1 MEETRKGLTIN
12 NRFTLQEYKGSGTF
26 GEVWRATDTQKK
38 KDIAIKIYISL
49 NRQGCDEFLEEYKIA
64 SGLTHK
70 NLLVT
75 EQYDVW
81 QSRPYL
87 TMKYCAK
94 GSAANLVGKLKPTME
109 NERLLWAFIRDVSAG
124 LTYLH
129 NLEPDPIVHQD
140 IKPDNVL
147 MDSNGSFMITDF
159 GISKKVRNTLRSQSK
174 RAVEAGATAY
184 MGPERFSK
192 QPAPIL
198 ASDIWSLGA
207 SIYELAEGELPFS
220 GMGGIMLKNA
230 AEMPD
235 LNGWSDDLNNIMH
248 RCLEKEPWK
257 RIKAHEI
264 EQIARERV
272 AYYDDHLREYPGSTK
287 YEPRATQ
294 RQTSSSSSL
303 TNGTVKKEPTKP
315 ETPRKESPKPDNSH
329 KGVWYS
335 LAAIAACIVI
345 YFGFFHESPELKD
358 AKLNNE
364 SYTTLV
370 TQCSQDIEQGDG
382 NNTQANGHSA
392 RINIKQNGKKTT
404 GPSAQVN
411 SITVDHNQ
419 TLDDGKGMIIHVK
432 FDVQNMKG
440 KNGRVV
446 AYFYDNDGNA
456 LIDTNDRYHTLGTPS
471 KVSTGKDITPGYDN
485 TSYSD
490 LTLTIPYSELHQTG
504 SAARTL
510 KFKISIWDKSVSP
523 SNEFFSGSSW
533 TTFTFTPGT
542 EASLT
547 VDGSTSDKTKHF
559 SESGGR
565 ETYYVKTSASSY
577 ETWGVPSWCSIENQT
592 SSSFTLVCNRN
603 TSTSSR
609 SDYMKVKA
617 AGKEIRIDI
626 TQDASSGPSAKIVSV
641 SQEHNVSN
649 GFSRGMNIKLKFE
662 TSGMLNK
669 RVTATAWF
677 YYGDNTTKLN
687 NGFGGQVNVSKS
699 DTAPYEETT
708 FTMTLFLPYTNLR
721 MMGGGSTMLSFDVV
735 LTDSS
740 GKTLARDENNSFT
753 YSQAW

>member
-220 GMGGIMLKNA
+220 GMGGIMLKNG

-272 AYYDDHLREYPGSTK
+272 TYYDDHLRDYPGSTK
-287 YEPRATQ
+287 YDPRATQ
-294 RQTSSSSSL
+294 RQASSSSSS
-303 TNGTVKKEPTKP
+303 TNGTVKKEPTKA

-335 LAAIAACIVI
+335 LAAIAACFVI
-345 YFGFFHESPELKD
+345 YFGFFHESAELKD
-358 AKLNNE
+358 AKLHNE
-364 SYTTLV
+364 AYTTLV
-370 TQCSQDIEQGDG
+370 SQCTLSTEQGDG
-382 NNTQANGHSA
+382 NNTQALLNA
-392 RINIKQNGKKTT
+392 KQAYSKIVELEKEYASVQPEVYNKSSELKA
-404 GPSAQVN
+404 PLESKLSEAANAWAEAAKMQ
-411 SITVDHNQ
+411 
-419 TLDDGKGMIIHVK
+419 
-432 FDVQNMKG
+432 VQNLGDYSKAIEFYKLATSLWG
-440 KNGRVV
+440 SESIKKSYKQTKEAT
-446 AYFYDNDGNA
+446 AYTLIKDCKFANESND
-456 LIDTNDRYHTLGTPS
+456 S
-471 KVSTGKDITPGYDN
+471 KV
-485 TSYSD
+485 
-490 LTLTIPYSELHQTG
+490 LT
-504 SAARTL
+504 A
-510 KFKISIWDKSVSP
+510 F
-523 SNEFFSGSSW
+523 
-533 TTFTFTPGT
+533 
-542 EASLT
+542 
-547 VDGSTSDKTKHF
+547 
-559 SESGGR
+559 
-565 ETYYVKTSASSY
+565 
-577 ETWGVPSWCSIENQT
+577 
-592 SSSFTLVCNRN
+592 
-603 TSTSSR
+603 
-609 SDYMKVKA
+609 
-617 AGKEIRIDI
+617 
-626 TQDASSGPSAKIVSV
+626 
-641 SQEHNVSN
+641 
-649 GFSRGMNIKLKFE
+649 
-662 TSGMLNK
+662 
-669 RVTATAWF
+669 
-677 YYGDNTTKLN
+677 
-687 NGFGGQVNVSKS
+687 
-699 DTAPYEETT
+699 
-708 FTMTLFLPYTNLR
+708 
-721 MMGGGSTMLSFDVV
+721 
-735 LTDSS
+735 
-740 GKTLARDENNSFT
+740 GKTLYASQMRYLTPKIIYDGLEGDNEAVAGYEFLIKIIRPDGTLDRGSSSPKGYTFSCFFSKRTGDNLEQELTGWGNSTEST
-753 YSQAW
+753 YSPGTYVFEIWFNKKKIYSTTIELK